1 MRKLVYVGTKGNV
14 NIEVTD
20 FMKKQELEKQG
31 FRFTERL
38 DEVTETETEKQRE
51 ERLARVAKRI
61 EAIKRKREK
70 KA

>member
-20 FMKKQELEKQG
+20 FIKKQELEKQG

-38 DEVTETETEKQRE
+38 DEVSETETEKQRE
-51 ERLARVAKRI
+51 ERLTRVAKRM

>member
-51 ERLARVAKRI
+51 ERLARVAKRM

>member
-1 MRKLVYVGTKGNV
+1 MRKLVYVGTKGKV

-38 DEVTETETEKQRE
+38 DEISEMETEKQRE
-51 ERLARVAKRI
+51 KRLARVAKRM

>member
-1 MRKLVYVGTKGNV
+1 MRKLVYVGTKGNT

-20 FMKKQELEKQG
+20 FIKKQELEKQG

-38 DEVTETETEKQRE
+38 DEISETETEKQRE
-51 ERLARVAKRI
+51 KRLARVAKRM

>member
-1 MRKLVYVGTKGNV
+1 MRKLVYVGTKGNA

-20 FMKKQELEKQG
+20 FVEKQELEKQG

>member
-1 MRKLVYVGTKGNV
+1 MRKLVYVGTKGNA

-51 ERLARVAKRI
+51 SRLARVAKRA

>member
-1 MRKLVYVGTKGNV
+1 MRKLVYVGTKGNA

-31 FRFTERL
+31 FSFTERL

>member
-1 MRKLVYVGTKGNV
+1 MRKLVYVGTKGNA

-38 DEVTETETEKQRE
+38 DEVTETETEEQRE
-51 ERLARVAKRI
+51 KRLARVAKRI

>member
-1 MRKLVYVGTKGNV
+1 MRKLVYVGTKGSA

-38 DEVTETETEKQRE
+38 DEVTETETEKQRA
-51 ERLARVAKRI
+51 ERLARVAKRA

>member
-20 FMKKQELEKQG
+20 FIKKQELEKQG

-38 DEVTETETEKQRE
+38 DEISEMETEKQRE
-51 ERLARVAKRI
+51 ERLARVAKRM